1 MRGKG
6 REGKGRQGRADEG
19 GRKGE
24 REEGKREGERRDR
37 GRRRKE
43 NGDRPPTIFGLKV
56 ALVSVSVTFVDS
68 VETGNHIVRR
78 FSPYSF
84 SVTNGMAILGR
95 GPPNGGIKCKGYEK
109 NHDF

>member
-6 REGKGRQGRADEG
+6 RGGKEDRGGQTKGAGRES
-19 GRKGE
+19 GRKE
-24 REEGKREGERRDR
+24 REKGSEGTG